1 MVRKL
6 PLAEPFSK
14 VLSIAEN
21 IRESI
26 FEKHLEKHMTFE
38 QKINEDL
45 KEAMKS
51 GDKIRLETLRALR
64 ASIIEFSKSG
74 TGIEMSEEDAQKI
87 LLNASKKRKDAME
100 MYKQAGRQD
109 LFEKEETELAIIA
122 SYLPEQLTEDEVIHA
137 LKKIIEQIG
146 AEGPKDMGKVMGL
159 AMKELR
165 GKADGTLVQQCLRQL
180 LQP

>member
-1 MVRKL
+1 
-6 PLAEPFSK
+6 
-14 VLSIAEN
+14 
-21 IRESI
+21 
-26 FEKHLEKHMTFE
+26 MTFE

-45 KEAMKS
+45 KESMKS
-51 GDKIRLETLRALR
+51 GDKLRLETLRSLR

-74 TGIEMSEEDAQKI
+74 TGKDMSEEDAQKI
-87 LLNASKKRKDAME
+87 LLNASKKRKDAIE

-109 LFEKEETELAIIA
+109 LLEKEESELAIIA
-122 SYLPEQLTEDEVIHA
+122 AYLHEQLSESEVLDS
-137 LKKIIEQIG
+137 LKSIIQQAG

-165 GKADGTLVQQCLRQL
+165 GKADGTLVQQCLKQL

>member
-1 MVRKL
+1 
-6 PLAEPFSK
+6 
-14 VLSIAEN
+14 
-21 IRESI
+21 
-26 FEKHLEKHMTFE
+26 MTFE

-45 KEAMKS
+45 KESMKS
-51 GDKIRLETLRALR
+51 GDKLRLETLRSLR

-74 TGIEMSEEDAQKI
+74 TGKDMSEEDAQKI
-87 LLNASKKRKDAME
+87 LLNASKKRKDAIE

-109 LFEKEETELAIIA
+109 LLEKEESELAIIA
-122 SYLPEQLTEDEVIHA
+122 AYLPEQLSESEVVDE
-137 LKKIIEQIG
+137 LKSIIQQVG

-165 GKADGTLVQQCLRQL
+165 GKADGTLVQQCLKQL

>member
-1 MVRKL
+1 
-6 PLAEPFSK
+6 
-14 VLSIAEN
+14 
-21 IRESI
+21 
-26 FEKHLEKHMTFE
+26 MTFE

-45 KEAMKS
+45 KESMKS
-51 GDKIRLETLRALR
+51 GDKLRLETLRSLR

-74 TGIEMSEEDAQKI
+74 TGKDMSEEDAQKI
-87 LLNASKKRKDAME
+87 LLNASKKRKDAIE

-109 LFEKEETELAIIA
+109 LLEKEESELAIIA
-122 SYLPEQLTEDEVIHA
+122 AYLPEQLSESEVVDA
-137 LKKIIEQIG
+137 LKSIIQQAG

-165 GKADGTLVQQCLRQL
+165 GKADGTLVQQCLKQL

>member
-1 MVRKL
+1 
-6 PLAEPFSK
+6 
-14 VLSIAEN
+14 
-21 IRESI
+21 
-26 FEKHLEKHMTFE
+26 MTFE

-45 KEAMKS
+45 KESMKS
-51 GDKIRLETLRALR
+51 GDKLRLETLRSLR

-74 TGIEMSEEDAQKI
+74 TGKDMSEEDAQKI
-87 LLNASKKRKDAME
+87 LLNASKKRKDAIE

-109 LFEKEETELAIIA
+109 LLEKEESELAIIA
-122 SYLPEQLTEDEVIHA
+122 AYLPEQLSESEVVDA
-137 LKKIIEQIG
+137 LRSIIQQVG

-165 GKADGTLVQQCLRQL
+165 GKADGTLVQQCLKQL